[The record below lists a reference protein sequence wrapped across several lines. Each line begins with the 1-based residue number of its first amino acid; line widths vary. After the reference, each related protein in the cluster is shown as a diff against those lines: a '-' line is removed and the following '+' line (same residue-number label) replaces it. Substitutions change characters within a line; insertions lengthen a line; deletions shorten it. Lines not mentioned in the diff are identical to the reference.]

1 MRNLGTKSNH
11 LTLQEATTLTRK
23 SSKTDKF
30 SATKTSF
37 SNNLFKESRIF
48 KSQILSNKNMPYL
61 LESP

>member
-30 SATKTSF
+30 SATKRPSLIIYLKKVGF
-37 SNNLFKESRIF
+37 SNLRFY
-48 KSQILSNKNMPYL
+48 QIKLCPIC
-61 LESP
+61 